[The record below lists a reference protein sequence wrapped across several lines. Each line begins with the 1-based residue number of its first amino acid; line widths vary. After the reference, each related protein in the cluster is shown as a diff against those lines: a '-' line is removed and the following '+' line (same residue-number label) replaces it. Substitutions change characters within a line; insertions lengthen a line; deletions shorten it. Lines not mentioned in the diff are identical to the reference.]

1 MHVPWCLTVAHLP
14 EAVNTCRP
22 LGMFPCGLPRIPTR
36 AIAPDT
42 CAAPS
47 SDFCAVRGSVRER
60 AHLERHAPQRWTV
73 GRGQAG
79 TGTTVPRGPSAKT
92 LSRPCVNDTVV
103 GLRKYKGADT
113 MRRGE
118 PGSESATR
126 AGGQAG
132 IITRLIVQQQP
143 TRVAVFLDGVLSFEV
158 SQDLVQVWGLRVGRR
173 LSGEEQTRLA
183 TEEQ

>member
-73 GRGQAG
+73 HG
-79 TGTTVPRGPSAKT
+79 VYYDSA
-92 LSRPCVNDTVV
+92 C
-103 GLRKYKGADT
+103 ADCCHSC
-113 MRRGE
+113 
-118 PGSESATR
+118 P
-126 AGGQAG
+126 
-132 IITRLIVQQQP
+132 
-143 TRVAVFLDGVLSFEV
+143 EV
-158 SQDLVQVWGLRVGRR
+158 S
-173 LSGEEQTRLA
+173 
-183 TEEQ
+183 TEPYDPLCLCMPSRWWA